1 MHMLRRSVFA
11 LIMSVFVVS
20 CTDQPTGP
28 VMDSPQ
34 FSVSAPV
41 GMRGASAEPGEG
53 VVTVPFSARFYTD
66 IAGFVQDDCGPGIG
80 LNTQQGEGKATHL
93 GKFTTTMTF
102 CFNTNP
108 PPAFGEYYGIPGP
121 ENGRFVAANGDE
133 LWFTIPSGRV
143 VPFVVPDPVYW
154 AFFKDPFVFTGGTGR
169 FVGATG
175 GGHTNSLVE
184 IARVRTD
191 HEWTGTLTLRPSN

>member
-1 MHMLRRSVFA
+1 MHTLRRSVFA
-11 LIMSVFVVS
+11 LIVSVFVMS

-28 VMDSPQ
+28 VMDSSQ

-41 GMRGASAEPGEG
+41 GMRGASAEPGMG

-66 IAGFVQDDCGPGIG
+66 LVGFDVPSACGAVESGIG
-80 LNTQQGEGKATHL
+80 LNTQKGEGKATHL

-121 ENGRFVAANGDE
+121 ENGLFVAANGDE
-133 LWFTIPSGRV
+133 LWITIISGRV
-143 VPFVVPDPVYW
+143 VPSPDLGPDYW
-154 AFFKDPFVFTGGTGR
+154 AFFKDPFVFTRGTGR
-169 FVGATG
+169 FEGATG
-175 GGHTNSLVE
+175 GGLTNSLV
-184 IARVRTD
+184 RHKR
-191 HEWTGTLTLRPSN
+191 LTAHRQN